1 MAFSWSGSIG
11 SHGVRIQSVGAD
23 VPRRAALESP
33 CDGFRSAGNAR
44 TPRKISF
51 TGLLCAAAALLI
63 GACGAVPPK
72 PPADADL
79 WRDASFRPTVL
90 PPVAAV
96 MAVSEDMRRYLAID
110 IAEQLRRKGSLRG
123 FVAALEENTQLR
135 LEYDATQTRTAAEAF
150 VARRGNCLSL
160 TLMTVALARELGLE
174 VSYRKVY
181 IDEPW
186 ERLGGLLVRSGHINI
201 VLEPNRMT
209 DAGAGSRNQGI
220 IIDFLPHADIARQRA
235 VEIDEQ
241 TVLSMFMNNRAT
253 ESLALGDIDVAYAW
267 AKQAIITAPRFMD
280 AYNTL
285 GVIYLRRQLLD
296 AAEIAFETIL
306 KQEDENVAAMA
317 NLIDVLER
325 KGNAVE
331 AMKWQVRLQRIEER
345 PPFYHFDQGI
355 AALKARD
362 FEGARDYFNK
372 ELARHAHYHGALF
385 GLAAANLGLGDIGE
399 AERYLRQAM
408 DSSPPGRER
417 DLYAAKLTWLKKAR
431 SDD

>member
-1 MAFSWSGSIG
+1 MAFSYSESIA
-11 SHGVRIQSVGAD
+11 SPGVWIQSAGAD
-23 VPRRAALESP
+23 APGGSAVESP
-33 CDGFRSAGNAR
+33 CDRVRSAGNAR
-44 TPRKISF
+44 APRETSF
-51 TGLLCAAAALLI
+51 TRLLCVAAALLV
-63 GACGAVPPK
+63 GACGTVPPK
-72 PPADADL
+72 PPEHAEL

-90 PPVAAV
+90 PPMAAV
-96 MAVSEDMRRYLAID
+96 TAVSEDMRRYLAID
-110 IAEQLRRKGSLRG
+110 IAEQLRRKGRVLG

-135 LEYDATQTRTAAEAF
+135 LEYDTTQTRTAAEAF
-150 VARRGNCLSL
+150 AARRGNCLSL
-160 TLMTVALARELGLE
+160 TLMTVALARELGLD
-174 VSYRKVY
+174 VSYRKVS

-186 ERLGGLLVRSGHINI
+186 ERLSGLLVRSGHVNI
-201 VLEPNRMT
+201 AIEPNRMT
-209 DAGAGSRNQGI
+209 DAGAGNRSQGI

-253 ESLALGDIDVAYAW
+253 ESLALGDIDAAYAW
-267 AKQAIITAPRFMD
+267 ARQAIITAPRYMD

-317 NLIDVLER
+317 NLVDVLER
-325 KGNAVE
+325 RGNAVE
-331 AMKWQVRLQRIEER
+331 AMKWQVRLQRIEDR

-362 FEGARDYFNK
+362 FRGARDYFNK

-399 AERYLRQAM
+399 AERNLRRAM

-431 SDD
+431 ADD